1 MKTLLKNLF
10 DRRYAF
16 QALKVAL
23 VVGFI
28 LLLINHGNAI
38 ANGEMSA
45 GRWGSAL
52 LSFIVPYLVNI
63 HGRVTATRSER

>member
-1 MKTLLKNLF
+1 MKTLLKSLF
-10 DRRYAF
+10 NKQYAF

-28 LLLINHGNAI
+28 LFLINHGNAI
-38 ANGEMSA
+38 ANGEMST

-52 LSFIVPYLVNI
+52 LSFIVPYVVNI
-63 HGRVTATRSER
+63 HGRVTATRNER